1 MPDKKITDLTELTTA
16 PASNDV
22 LAIVDVAANITKKI
36 QVGNLP
42 GGSGGGVTAVTG
54 AAPITSTG
62 GTTPEI
68 GIDNATTSADG
79 AMSAADKTKL
89 DGIAAGAEVNVQSD
103 WTEANSGADSFI
115 LNKPTLTNGT
125 VTGVLG
131 TAPISSDG
139 NSVTPTISIAA
150 ATDTAAG
157 SMSAADKAKLDDID
171 ITTPAAGEVLIYDS
185 VAGVFENATLTQG
198 TNVTIT
204 EGEGSITI
212 DAAGSVSSVA
222 AGTGL
227 AGGTITSV
235 GTISLDADLAD
246 LNNVSSATPSD
257 GEVLTYDSVN
267 GWQPEAVSGTGTVTS
282 VTVDGGTGLTSTGS
296 PITGSGT
303 ITVDLDNT
311 AVSAGSYTSA
321 DITVDAQGRI
331 TAAANGTGGGA
342 VSSVTGGTGL
352 TASPT
357 TGAVVVDLDNTA
369 VSAGAYTN
377 ADITVDAQG
386 RITAAA
392 NGTGG
397 GATDLDGLT
406 DVTITG
412 TPGNGE
418 LLIAQTSGTFVNT
431 TLTAGPSGFVRITNA
446 SGQITI
452 GAGDGTEV
460 EYLVRS
466 SAVATAGDVEGN
478 IVKFGTTT
486 GMTAGAVY
494 VWNGQ
499 NWVEVDA
506 DLEANTKGLMGVALG
521 TAATDGLLTHGVAYL
536 SHDPGT
542 AGDILYVD
550 TVTPGYL
557 TSTQPSAQGDFVR
570 VAGYCLAD
578 NKVFFSPSQDWIEI
592 A

>member
-1 MPDKKITDLTELTTA
+1 MPAFGIAKDDIANGATGTIVISGEISGVDMSAFSVGDELYVGTAGALTATKPTGTALIQKIGKVTKAAASGELLVIGAGRTNDL
-16 PASNDV
+16 P
-22 LAIVDVAANITKKI
+22 
-36 QVGNLP
+36 NLP
-42 GGSGGGVTAVTG
+42 DGNIWIGDSSGV
-54 AAPITSTG
+54 PQ
-62 GTTPEI
+62 
-68 GIDNATTSADG
+68 
-79 AMSAADKTKL
+79 DKT
-89 DGIAAGAEVNVQSD
+89 
-103 WTEANSGADSFI
+103 
-115 LNKPTLTNGT
+115 LT
-125 VTGVLG
+125 
-131 TAPISSDG
+131 A
-139 NSVTPTISIAA
+139 
-150 ATDTAAG
+150 
-157 SMSAADKAKLDDID
+157 
-171 ITTPAAGEVLIYDS
+171 
-185 VAGVFENATLTQG
+185 G

-204 EGEGSITI
+204 EDATTVTI
-212 DAAGSVSSVA
+212 AA
-222 AGTGL
+222 TG
-227 AGGTITSV
+227 AGGASDLDDLTDVTIT
-235 GTISLDADLAD
+235 GTPGA
-246 LNNVSSATPSD
+246 
-257 GEVLTYDSVN
+257 GEVLINNATTGQFVN
-267 GWQPEAVSGTGTVTS
+267 ATLTAGTNVTITEADGS
-282 VTVDGGTGLTSTGS
+282 VTIAS
-296 PITGSGT
+296 
-303 ITVDLDNT
+303 
-311 AVSAGSYTSA
+311 
-321 DITVDAQGRI
+321 
-331 TAAANGTGGGA
+331 TGGGA
-342 VSSVTGGTGL
+342 ADLDDLTDVTITGTPAAGEILINNATTGQFVNSTLTAGTNVTITEADGSVTI
-352 TASPT
+352 AA
-357 TGAVVVDLDNTA
+357 TGA
-369 VSAGAYTN
+369 
-377 ADITVDAQG
+377 
-386 RITAAA
+386 
-392 NGTGG
+392 G